1 MSVARIKWAGLVCAV
16 FSSLAGASELK
27 GAGSFIPAPLY
38 AAWGESYRVRNPG
51 TIIKYQGIN
60 PAEGIN
66 RITSKAVDFA
76 GVDMPLNLGDLNQKG
91 LVQFPVALGA
101 VAPIVNLPGVYP
113 GQLRL
118 EGKMLGD
125 IFLGKITKW
134 NDPALRAL
142 NPHLEL
148 PDANIVVLHR
158 ATKQGVRTILGN
170 YLIKVHPEWEARMGE
185 SMTGAWPQGSREVKD
200 INEMTDAI
208 RQTPNA
214 IGYME
219 VGNIIRNQLVYVQL
233 KNHDGKFVSPGDEN
247 ISAAAESVNWSL
259 DNGFDEVL
267 TDRPGATS
275 WPVCMTT
282 IVLMR
287 NVAEQPERS
296 RELLD
301 FFNFG
306 YRLGQLSAVQNGYV
320 PLPLSVSAI
329 MRNSWK
335 TSIVD
340 GSGQAVWK
348 R

>member
-1 MSVARIKWAGLVCAV
+1 MSAGRTKWVWLAWAMI
-16 FSSLAGASELK
+16 SSLAGASELN

-38 AAWGESYRVRNPG
+38 AAWGESYRIRNPG
-51 TIIKYQGIN
+51 TIIKYQGIS

-66 RITSKAVDFA
+66 RITNKTVDFA
-76 GVDMPLNLGDLNQKG
+76 GVDMPLNLAELNQRG
-91 LVQFPVALGA
+91 LVQFPIALGA
-101 VAPIVNLPGVYP
+101 VAPIVNLPGVYA
-113 GQLRL
+113 GELRL
-118 EGKMLGD
+118 DGKTLGD

-134 NDPALRAL
+134 NDPALRAM
-142 NPHLEL
+142 NPHIEL

-158 ATKQGVRTILGN
+158 ATKGVRTILGN
-170 YLIKVHPEWEARMGE
+170 YLIKVHPEWQARMGE
-185 SMTGAWPQGSREVKD
+185 GMTGAWPAGSREVKD
-200 INEMTDAI
+200 PVEMNDRI
-208 RQTPNA
+208 QQTPNA

-219 VGNIIRNQLVYVQL
+219 VGQIMRNKLVYVQL

-282 IVLMR
+282 IAVMR
-287 NVAEQPERS
+287 KVSEQPDRS

-301 FFNFG
+301 FFSHG
-306 YRLGQLSAVQNGYV
+306 YRLGQLSAVQSGYV
-320 PLPLSVSAI
+320 PLPNSVFAI
-329 MRNSWK
+329 IRNSWK

-340 GSGQAVWK
+340 SNGQPVWK